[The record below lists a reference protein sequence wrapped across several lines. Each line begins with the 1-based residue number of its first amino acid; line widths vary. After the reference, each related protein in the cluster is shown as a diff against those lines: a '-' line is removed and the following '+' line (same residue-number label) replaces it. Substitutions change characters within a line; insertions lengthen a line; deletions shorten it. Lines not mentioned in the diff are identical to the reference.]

1 MLGFADRVA
10 IGETAQPHT
19 LEKLRMDMELSEIEG
34 RVSVVRLAGRL
45 DAAGADRIGLR
56 FTAAVVAQGR
66 PALVDLSGVSFI
78 ASMGIRLLISS
89 AKGLKAKGATM
100 VLYGAQPMVQDV
112 LEQAALD
119 QILDIVPSEAD
130 ALARLAG

>member
-1 MLGFADRVA
+1 
-10 IGETAQPHT
+10 
-19 LEKLRMDMELSEIEG
+19 MDMELIDLG
-34 RVSVVRLAGRL
+34 AGVTGVRLVGRL

-56 FTAAVVAQGR
+56 FTAGVVAQAR

-100 VLYGAQPMVQDV
+100 VLYGAQPLVQDV

-119 QILDIVPSEAD
+119 QILDIVASEAE

>member
-1 MLGFADRVA
+1 
-10 IGETAQPHT
+10 
-19 LEKLRMDMELSEIEG
+19 MDMELIDLG
-34 RVSVVRLAGRL
+34 AGVTGARLVGRL

-56 FTAAVVAQGR
+56 FTAAVVAQAR
-66 PALVDLSGVSFI
+66 PAVVDLSGVSFI

-100 VLYGAQPMVQDV
+100 VLYGAQPLVQDV

-119 QILDIVPSEAD
+119 QILDIVASEAE